1 MWHNTR
7 QLNMIASALYALVVL
22 AVLGAGMRWTAQRP
36 MFALHAIRID
46 GDAEHVNAVTVRRAV
61 LDHLQGNFFTVNL
74 DTARAAFETMPWV
87 RHASVRRVWPDSIAV
102 DLDEYKPLATW
113 GDDRMVSTDGELFTA
128 NQAEVEGDLPA
139 FDGPDGSVQDVVARY
154 RDFAKWFAPL
164 HAKPVGVTLS
174 PRYAWTVKLS
184 NGLQVEFGRE
194 RNAQTLA
201 SRAQRLVSSWG
212 QTTQRWGNDIEYV
225 DLRYPN
231 GFAIRSA
238 SVKIAADPANAA
250 AARADKAGTA
260 ASKGAA
266 RPAAGKGAPTEKGRA
281 AVSKAALNRTA
292 SSRTASSR
300 TATSRTATG
309 KTGAG
314 PAAGGETATNKA
326 PGNNGNS
333 GKTIGKSGTPA
344 PKQQGATQ

>member
-36 MFALHAIRID
+36 MFALHAIQID
-46 GDAEHVNAVTVRRAV
+46 GDTEHVNAVTVRRTV

-87 RHASVRRVWPDSIAV
+87 RHASVRRIWPDGIAV

-113 GDDRMVSTDGELFTA
+113 GDDRMISTDGELFTA

-139 FDGPDGSVQDVVARY
+139 FDGPEGSEQDVVARY
-154 RDFAKWFAPL
+154 RDFVKWFAPL
-164 HAKPVGVTLS
+164 HAEPVEVTLS
-174 PRYAWTVKLS
+174 QRYAWTVKLS

-212 QTTQRWGNDIEYV
+212 QTTQRWGNDIEYA

-231 GFAIRSA
+231 GFSIRSA
-238 SVKIAADPANAA
+238 SVKIADDPANAA
-250 AARADKAGTA
+250 AAKAA
-260 ASKGAA
+260 APASKD
-266 RPAAGKGAPTEKGRA
+266 AGKGASNKAASNKPGAGKAGSTDKTRA
-281 AVSKAALNRTA
+281 AANK
-292 SSRTASSR
+292 
-300 TATSRTATG
+300 TATNKTAAG
-309 KTGAG
+309 KAGAG
-314 PAAGGETATNKA
+314 GAAGNGPENGTRSATATNKA

-333 GKTIGKSGTPA
+333 GKNIGKPGTPA